1 MARAQVFA
9 MSSIYEGFPNVLV
22 QALAC
27 GCPVVSTDCPSG
39 PSEILNGGAYGH
51 LVPVGDA
58 DALAASILKVLQ
70 GEARYPPADW
80 IEQFDESVVCRGYLE
95 VLFGTKQGASGR
107 GMCHN

>member
-1 MARAQVFA
+1 VFA

-58 DALAASILKVLQ
+58 DALAASILKVLH

-80 IEQFDESVVCRGYLE
+80 IEQFDESVVCRGYLG